1 MEEWRDIKGYE
12 GLYQVS
18 NEGRVRSFDRIIK
31 QKTKLANYKIFTMKG
46 RILKTASVNRGYL
59 AVQLWKDGIAKMRLI
74 HRLVAEAF
82 IPNPDNLPQVN
93 HKDEDKENNFVF
105 INEDGSVNLE
115 KSNLEWCSEKYNA
128 NFGTAIARRVEKQSK
143 QVDQLDGVTGELI
156 RRWEST
162 NECGRNGYTQS
173 SVSQCCRGLRKKH
186 KGYIWRFYQI

>member
-18 NEGRVRSFDRIIK
+18 NEGNVRSLK
-31 QKTKLANYKIFTMKG
+31 KG
-46 RILKTASVNRGYL
+46 IILKVANVSNGYL
-59 AVQLWKDGIAKMRLI
+59 AVQLWDNGIPKMKLI

-93 HKDEDKENNFVF
+93 HKNEVKANNVVVLK
-105 INEDGSVNLE
+105 EDGSIDYE
-115 KSNLEWCSEKYNA
+115 KTNLEWCSAKYNM
-128 NFGTAIARRVEKQSK
+128 NYGTAISRRVDKQSR
-143 QVDQLDGVTGELI
+143 QVEQLDSVTGELI

-173 SVSQCCRGLRKKH
+173 SVSQCCNGKRKQH
-186 KGYIWRFYQI
+186 KGYTWRFYQI

>member
-18 NEGRVRSFDRIIK
+18 NEGRVRSLDRTIK
-31 QKTKLANYKIFTMKG
+31 QKTKLGNYKIFTMKG
-46 RILKTASVNRGYL
+46 RILKAANVNRGYL
-59 AVQLWKDGIAKMRLI
+59 AVQLWKDGIAKMRFI

-93 HKDEDKENNFVF
+93 HKDEDKTRNVVE
-105 INEDGSVNLE
+105 
-115 KSNLEWCSEKYNA
+115 NLEWCSEKYNS
-128 NFGTAIARRVEKQSK
+128 NYGTAIARRVEKQSK
-143 QVDQLDGVTGELI
+143 QVDQLDGVTGKLI

-186 KGYIWRFYQI
+186 KGYTWRFYQI

>member
-18 NEGRVRSFDRIIK
+18 NEGNVRSLK
-31 QKTKLANYKIFTMKG
+31 KG
-46 RILKTASVNRGYL
+46 IILKAANVNNGYL
-59 AVQLWKDGIAKMRLI
+59 AVQLWDNGIPKMKLI

-93 HKDEDKENNFVF
+93 HKNEDKALNIVE
-105 INEDGSVNLE
+105 
-115 KSNLEWCSEKYNA
+115 NLEWCSAKYNM
-128 NFGTAIARRVEKQSK
+128 NYGTAISRRVDKQSR
-143 QVDQLDGVTGELI
+143 QVEQLDSVTGELI

-173 SVSQCCRGLRKKH
+173 SVSQCCNGKRKQH
-186 KGYIWRFYQI
+186 KGYTWRFYQI